1 MVVHEDSSLVRPF
14 ARSFARSQTDRL
26 HNATCRMH
34 SWNKSKM
41 ESTEP
46 LNEFE
51 ARRRANMAKIK
62 SKLLELRL
70 GVAKAELEA
79 HARGRGRGKEN
90 DGAPTVGK
98 RKIQKTNS
106 VSKRGRG
113 TTGEEKTEGDESM
126 RRRSSR
132 LRGAAVGRVE
142 TGGEEETKGEDE
154 VEDEERRAL
163 HETAAAEYAKR
174 HAGKQERA
182 TIVGTAS
189 YQHTLM
195 RVRTMDEAALGRRI
209 AAIERAKGKH
219 AVIKMRLFARVLFL
233 EGHEW
238 LASDAAEA
246 LERLIDELGDP
257 EADEIAIVRTEIARD
272 AAEAR
277 DAGDG
282 EFHCDAATDLSLA
295 SVYADVV
302 RVEAMAM
309 DEEFT
314 SSFKSMDPAEVAKTA
329 TPNATIWQAA
339 AARLAKS
346 NGLLASG
353 NVLSLQNDGTY
364 HIEPA
369 TAEMKAAIRKTKK

>member
-1 MVVHEDSSLVRPF
+1 
-14 ARSFARSQTDRL
+14 
-26 HNATCRMH
+26 
-34 SWNKSKM
+34 
-41 ESTEP
+41 
-46 LNEFE
+46 
-51 ARRRANMAKIK
+51 
-62 SKLLELRL
+62 
-70 GVAKAELEA
+70 
-79 HARGRGRGKEN
+79 
-90 DGAPTVGK
+90 
-98 RKIQKTNS
+98 
-106 VSKRGRG
+106 
-113 TTGEEKTEGDESM
+113 
-126 RRRSSR
+126 
-132 LRGAAVGRVE
+132 
-142 TGGEEETKGEDE
+142 
-154 VEDEERRAL
+154 
-163 HETAAAEYAKR
+163 
-174 HAGKQERA
+174 
-182 TIVGTAS
+182 
-189 YQHTLM
+189 M

-257 EADEIAIVRTEIARD
+257 EADEMAIVRTEIARD
-272 AAEAR
+272 AAAAR

-369 TAEMKAAIRKTKK
+369 TAEMKAAIRKMKK

>member
-1 MVVHEDSSLVRPF
+1 M
-14 ARSFARSQTDRL
+14 
-26 HNATCRMH
+26 
-34 SWNKSKM
+34 M
-41 ESTEP
+41 ESTGEP

-51 ARRRANMAKIK
+51 AQRRVNMAKIK

-79 HARGRGRGKEN
+79 HARGRRRGSEN
-90 DGAPTVGK
+90 DDDAATVKK
-98 RKIQKTNS
+98 RKIQKTNT
-106 VSKRGRG
+106 KRTRE
-113 TTGEEKTEGDESM
+113 TTGMDKGKTEGDDSG

-132 LRGAAVGRVE
+132 LRGVAAARVE
-142 TGGEEETKGEDE
+142 TGGEEEVKEEDE
-154 VEDEERRAL
+154 VEDDERRAL

-257 EADEIAIVRTEIARD
+257 EADEMAIVRTEIARD
-272 AAEAR
+272 AAAAR

-369 TAEMKAAIRKTKK
+369 TAEMKAAIRKMKK

>member
-1 MVVHEDSSLVRPF
+1 
-14 ARSFARSQTDRL
+14 
-26 HNATCRMH
+26 
-34 SWNKSKM
+34 M
-41 ESTEP
+41 ESIEP

-51 ARRRANMAKIK
+51 AQRRVNMARIK

-90 DGAPTVGK
+90 DVDDAATVKK
-98 RKIQKTNS
+98 RKIQKTK
-106 VSKRGRG
+106 SKRARE
-113 TTGEEKTEGDESM
+113 TTGLDERKTEGDNSV

-132 LRGAAVGRVE
+132 LRGVAASRVE
-142 TGGEEETKGEDE
+142 TGGEEEIEGEDE
-154 VEDEERRAL
+154 VEDDERRAL

-257 EADEIAIVRTEIARD
+257 EADEMAIVRTEIARD
-272 AAEAR
+272 AAAAR

-339 AARLAKS
+339 AARLAKL

-369 TAEMKAAIRKTKK
+369 TAEMKNAIRKMKK

>member
-1 MVVHEDSSLVRPF
+1 
-14 ARSFARSQTDRL
+14 
-26 HNATCRMH
+26 
-34 SWNKSKM
+34 M

-51 ARRRANMAKIK
+51 AQRRVNMAKIK

-79 HARGRGRGKEN
+79 HARGKGRGKEN
-90 DGAPTVGK
+90 GDDDAATVEK
-98 RKIQKTNS
+98 RKKIQKTNT
-106 VSKRGRG
+106 KRTRE
-113 TTGEEKTEGDESM
+113 TTTTENDKAKTEGDDTV

-132 LRGAAVGRVE
+132 LRKVAASRVE
-142 TGGEEETKGEDE
+142 TGEKEEVKEEDE
-154 VEDEERRAL
+154 VEDDERRAL

-209 AAIERAKGKH
+209 TAIERAKGKH

-257 EADEIAIVRTEIARD
+257 EADEMAVVRTEIARD
-272 AAEAR
+272 AAAAR